1 MIKIRVMNNQN
12 EPVLR
17 EWSPEI
23 LVKQTQYRHNFS
35 HLTKCSTTTFRTN
48 CWVALLLKG
57 DFMKKYKVMFCKYE
71 TIEIDD
77 AKTENEA
84 IDKAVEILEKIN
96 SDMRR
101 YDEVE
106 VEEEE
111 IEEDN
116 EDEDGNSTNNK

>member
-1 MIKIRVMNNQN
+1 MKI
-12 EPVLR
+12 
-17 EWSPEI
+17 
-23 LVKQTQYRHNFS
+23 
-35 HLTKCSTTTFRTN
+35 
-48 CWVALLLKG
+48 
-57 DFMKKYKVMFCKYE
+57 YKVMFCKYE

-101 YDEVE
+101 YDEIE
-106 VEEEE
+106 VEDEE

-116 EDEDGNSTNNK
+116 EDEDGISTNNK